1 MNTIRSDRP
10 QTLRFA
16 PAVTLGLAAVVL
28 TSFAVIALGARAGRR
43 FRRRGGHTAA
53 ERRSNRRPVT
63 PTSSPAADGR
73 AVGRALTGSD
83 RGALGRRQRRDA
95 DPGRPH
101 HRDRRRRLRRHRR
114 CTGLLV
120 EAASGTPGDGA
131 SVEAYTVNV
140 ENLDPTTL
148 RLSWVDFPIDNALAL
163 YIDRSEDG
171 YRFVLVQPDPTG
183 PTDAMGFDRELV
195 LTFAQPISASQV
207 ETFLQGGLDTPG

>member
-1 MNTIRSDRP
+1 MPIRWSISPPRP
-10 QTLRFA
+10 A
-16 PAVTLGLAAVVL
+16 
-28 TSFAVIALGARAGRR
+28 
-43 FRRRGGHTAA
+43 
-53 ERRSNRRPVT
+53 
-63 PTSSPAADGR
+63 PTSTSTSSIAP
-73 AVGRALTGSD
+73 
-83 RGALGRRQRRDA
+83 
-95 DPGRPH
+95 
-101 HRDRRRRLRRHRR
+101 
-114 CTGLLV
+114 GLLV
-120 EAASGTPGDGA
+120 GAASGTPGDGA

-183 PTDAMGFDRELV
+183 TTDAMGFDRELV

>member
-16 PAVTLGLAAVVL
+16 PAITLGLAAVVL
-28 TSFAVIALGARAGRR
+28 ASFAVVALGGG
-43 FRRRGGHTAA
+43 RGGGSDAGAVIPPPSAAPTAA
-53 ERRSNRRPVT
+53 PVT
-63 PTSSPAADGR
+63 PTSSPVPTAEPSNAPSPAPTAEPSDGGNDAMPIRVDLTTATGAD
-73 AVGRALTGSD
+73 VYVDIVD
-83 RGALGRRQRRDA
+83 R
-95 DPGRPH
+95 
-101 HRDRRRRLRRHRR
+101 
-114 CTGLLV
+114 TGLLV
-120 EAASGTPGDGA
+120 GAASGTPGDGA

-163 YIDRSEDG
+163 YIDRVEDG